1 MIKIV
6 LIDDHAVLREGLSKL
21 LSNLGD
27 FEVIEQFDSGK
38 IFIQNFN
45 RLKACTDIFILD
57 YSMPTIT
64 GIEILEHIN
73 DDLDDANF
81 LILSQSIDAKLKY
94 QFYALGAKGF
104 LSKTCTGEELKKAIF
119 EIHQNGYYNIKE
131 NLEVIKNSVNN
142 FNFAQL
148 LTKRELEFI
157 ELSCNENEYTYIQM
171 ADLMKVSIKTVDYY
185 RKNVFEKLNVK
196 SKAGLILFSFKNKLT
211 KPFC

>member
-6 LIDDHAVLREGLSKL
+6 LIDDHAVLREGLAKL

-27 FEVIEQFDSGK
+27 FEVIEQFDNGK
-38 IFIQNFN
+38 IFIQ
-45 RLKACTDIFILD
+45 KD
-57 YSMPTIT
+57 YSMPAIT
-64 GIEILEHIN
+64 GIEILEQIH

-104 LSKTCTGEELKKAIF
+104 LSKTCTGEELKNAIY
-119 EIHQNGYYNIKE
+119 EITEKGYYNIKE
-131 NLEVIKNSVNN
+131 NLELIKNTVNN
-142 FNFAQL
+142 FNFVQL
-148 LTKRELEFI
+148 LTKRELQFI
-157 ELSCNENEYTYIQM
+157 ELSCDENEYTYIQM

-211 KPFC
+211 KPFL